1 MGFGRKLLLGVR
13 RRAVTGTLADPLFG
27 MGLWAMTLRASAP
40 RSRAHGLRG
49 CVRTGEDGVEVA
61 LQATS
66 VQLRSPSLTR
76 AYRNTDATLG
86 ADTRRSTR
94 SSPRASS
101 HATPRG
107 LRNGARARN
116 SLGALGGTAKPEPH
130 PLSRRSRAH
139 FPLGTLS
146 ISSVLTIYL
155 DWAHLSWSP
164 LHSSCLVDACRQLA
178 PTDDFPLTTT
188 TTAGQQ
194 PLGLYP
200 QLTTT
205 DHQLPVL

>member
-27 MGLWAMTLRASAP
+27 LGLWALTLRASAP

-66 VQLRSPSLTR
+66 DHLRSPSLTR

-86 ADTRRSTR
+86 ADTRRGTR

-107 LRNGARARN
+107 LRNGARAQLFGRF
-116 SLGALGGTAKPEPH
+116 GGHGQARTTPTLTPVPR
-130 PLSRRSRAH
+130 PLSSGAGREFCACNLPR
-139 FPLGTLS
+139 LGTLPCP
-146 ISSVLTIYL
+146 
-155 DWAHLSWSP
+155 P
-164 LHSSCLVDACRQLA
+164 LQLKL
-178 PTDDFPLTTT
+178 F
-188 TTAGQQ
+188 G
-194 PLGLYP
+194 
-200 QLTTT
+200 
-205 DHQLPVL
+205 